1 MGAATALMIRE
12 MQRFSAEIEAFRRE
26 VRQEFGAMLGRVEQK
41 QDTLLEHVIRLEQR
55 SQTMAKELDDL
66 TAEVAGTKA
75 GVDSA
80 VTLIAGLRQQI
91 IDAGTDPAKL
101 QALTDSLKASEAELA
116 GAVATPGTADAKAS
130 PPSP

>member
-12 MQRFSAEIEAFRRE
+12 MQRFNAEIEAFRRE
-26 VRQEFGAMLGRVEQK
+26 VRHEFGAMLERVEQK

-55 SQTMAKELDDL
+55 SQAMSQQMDDL
-66 TAEVAGTKA
+66 KTEVANTKA
-75 GVDSA
+75 GVASA

-91 IDAGTDPAKL
+91 IDAGTDPAAL
-101 QALTDSLKASEAELA
+101 QELTDSLKASEADLA
-116 GAVATPGTADAKAS
+116 GAVASPGTADAKAS